1 MQDTLYIIFLVIIST
16 CSGQALN
23 LSYKLGSK
31 RTVDTIS
38 SPPLM
43 CTFAALFIALVYA
56 VMAFIFDGGIF
67 FSDNKLS
74 IFFSAGLG
82 ICYGVAAYFYLVAL
96 ACGPYTITAILLN
109 LSSFMPILYSRL
121 FLGESITMWQ
131 IVGLIVIIGSCV
143 ILTISRS
150 RGTQNAKMNMRWML
164 FAFLMFTA
172 NGFLSFFIRANTKL
186 CPETPRNSF
195 FTLAYIIAAV
205 LCFIFFLCSGGI
217 RKRISPNPLILPA
230 ACVAA
235 SLATQLT
242 PTAILPKYLPSA
254 LHYPIDKGSS
264 IIVGVIVGIVFFKEK
279 IGKAGYICIAAI
291 IAAMCVIGL

>member
-31 RTVDTIS
+31 RTVDAIS

-56 VMAFIFDGGIF
+56 FMAFVFDGGIF
-67 FSDNKLS
+67 FNDRIS
-74 IFFSAGLG
+74 IVFSVGLG
-82 ICYGVAAYFYLVAL
+82 ICYAVAAYFYLVAL

-217 RKRISPNPLILPA
+217 KKRISPNPLILPA

-279 IGKAGYICIAAI
+279 IGKARYICIAAI

>member
-1 MQDTLYIIFLVIIST
+1 MHDTLYIIFLVIIST

-31 RTVDTIS
+31 RTVDAIS

-56 VMAFIFDGGIF
+56 FMAFVFDGGIF
-67 FSDNKLS
+67 FGDRIS
-74 IFFSAGLG
+74 IFFSIGLG
-82 ICYGVAAYFYLVAL
+82 VCYAVAAYFYLIAL

-109 LSSFMPILYSRL
+109 LSSFMPILYSRI
-121 FLGESITMWQ
+121 FLGEPITLWQ
-131 IVGLIVIIGSCV
+131 IIALTVIISSCV
-143 ILTISRS
+143 ILTVTRS
-150 RGTQNAKMNMRWML
+150 RGSQDKKMNIRWML
-164 FAFLMFTA
+164 FALFMFIA
-172 NGFLSFFIRANTKL
+172 NGLLSFFIRANTKL
-186 CPETPRNSF
+186 APATPRNSF
-195 FTLAYIIAAV
+195 FTLAYVFASVI
-205 LCFIFFLCSGGI
+205 CFVFFLCSGGV
-217 RKRISPNPLILPA
+217 RKKISARPLILPA

-264 IIVGVIVGIVFFKEK
+264 IVLGVIVGIVFFKEK
-279 IGKAGYICIAAI
+279 IGKVGYICIAAI